1 MSEKIVTIAGQSVEL
16 EVEHDGARYRTRRAA
31 VPAAGE
37 APSEHEIDVVAVR
50 GNEAELRVDGRA
62 AIVPFILKGTEV
74 WFALDGEI
82 WSADVA
88 EKGARLAARHREHLT
103 SAPMPGIVLKILVKE
118 GDAVTKGS
126 PLLILEAMKME
137 HQIAAP
143 YDGTVAAINCREG
156 ELVQPGIELIQI
168 NRS

>member
-1 MSEKIVTIAGQSVEL
+1 MSEKVVTIAGQPAEL
-16 EVEHDGARYRTRRAA
+16 EVEHDGARFH
-31 VPAAGE
+31 AGG
-37 APSEHEIDVVAVR
+37 HEIEVVAVR
-50 GNEAELRVDGRA
+50 GSEAELRLDGRA
-62 AIVPFILKGTEV
+62 VIVPFIVKGTEV

-88 EKGARLAARHREHLT
+88 EKGARATARHRDFSM
-103 SAPMPGIVLKILVKE
+103 SAPMPGIVLKILVNV
-118 GDAVTKGS
+118 GDVVAKGK

-156 ELVQPGIELIQI
+156 ELVQPGTELVQI
-168 NRS
+168 NHS